1 MYKNYAD
8 ILPTAISS
16 LFVRNDVYH
25 DHYTYARVSGRGVC
39 SIFQGGGQL
48 EFFVDFGIYMSRA
61 AKLRVVVR
69 GVWDHDP
76 QETKLKM
83 EQFRAF

>member
-25 DHYTYARVSGRGVC
+25 DHYTRVSIIWECTAVNG
-39 SIFQGGGQL
+39 
-48 EFFVDFGIYMSRA
+48 
-61 AKLRVVVR
+61 
-69 GVWDHDP
+69 
-76 QETKLKM
+76 
-83 EQFRAF
+83 